1 MNIILT
7 AIGSM
12 SALCAIN
19 QLHAGGHKVIGC
31 DIYPY
36 RWHYEASLCDVFKQA
51 PRATVSN
58 EYIPF
63 LLRLAEEYDAKYLFP
78 LTDLEIDVIGNHL
91 DDFEKRGIT
100 VCMPSLDTLSIV
112 RNKYLLFE
120 TFKDDV
126 KVPSIPTYIE
136 KELSGLCYPCVA
148 KPRDGRSSEG
158 LYYLQSPEQLV
169 MIKDLG
175 RYIFQKKIEGQVYTV
190 DFVRDPKTGIS
201 YSIPREEL
209 LRTKNGAG
217 IAVRIFHDSYL
228 DSLVSY
234 IGEKLGII
242 GVVNMEFIRSEDNY
256 YLIDINPRFSA
267 GIAFSCMSG
276 YDFVTAHLNC
286 FTGLLI
292 PEMNKYYDGIRIKY
306 YIEK

>member
-1 MNIILT
+1 M
-7 AIGSM
+7 
-12 SALCAIN
+12 
-19 QLHAGGHKVIGC
+19 
-31 DIYPY
+31 
-36 RWHYEASLCDVFKQA
+36 
-51 PRATVSN
+51 
-58 EYIPF
+58 
-63 LLRLAEEYDAKYLFP
+63 
-78 LTDLEIDVIGNHL
+78 
-91 DDFEKRGIT
+91 
-100 VCMPSLDTLSIV
+100 
-112 RNKYLLFE
+112 
-120 TFKDDV
+120 
-126 KVPSIPTYIE
+126 
-136 KELSGLCYPCVA
+136 CYPCVA

-169 MIKDLG
+169 MIKDLN

-201 YSIPREEL
+201 YNIPREEL

-228 DSLVSY
+228 DSLASY

-242 GVVNMEFIRSEDNY
+242 GVVNMEFIRSKDNY

-286 FTGLLI
+286 FAGLLI
-292 PEMNKYYDGIRIKY
+292 PKMNEYYDGIRIKY
-306 YIEK
+306 YIER

>member
-12 SALCAIN
+12 SANCVIN
-19 QLHAGGHKVIGC
+19 KLHAGGHKVIGC

-36 RWHYEASLCDVFKQA
+36 EWHNEASLCDVFKQA
-51 PRATVSN
+51 PKALSKD
-58 EYIPF
+58 EYISF
-63 LLRLAEEYDAKYLFP
+63 LLDLAEENNAQYIFP
-78 LTDLEIDVIGNHL
+78 LTDLEIDVISSRL
-91 DDFEKRGIT
+91 DDFSQHGVSI
-100 VCMPSLDTLSIV
+100 CMPSLNTLAVV
-112 RNKYLLFE
+112 RNKYFLAEF
-120 TFKDDV
+120 FKDDV
-126 KVPSIPTYIE
+126 RVPSIPTYTENTIS
-136 KELSGLCYPCVA
+136 KLVYPCVA

-158 LYYLQSPEQLV
+158 LYYLQNPDQLAV
-169 MIKDLG
+169 IRDLG
-175 RYIFQKKIEGQVYTV
+175 CYIFQEKVDGQVCTV
-190 DFVRDPKTGIS
+190 DFVRDPQTGIS

-217 IAVRIFHDSYL
+217 IVVKVFHDKYL

-234 IGEKLGII
+234 IGDRLGII
-242 GVVNMEFIRSEDNY
+242 GVVNMEFIKTQKSY

-276 YDFVTAHLNC
+276 YDFVTAHLNS
-286 FTGLLI
+286 FIGLPI
-292 PEMNKYYDGIRIKY
+292 PHMDGYQDGIRIKY